1 MSIIAIF
8 TNGPFDQELRVDCDM
23 LKMIT
28 PKDGEICILPDYQK
42 SVFNIA
48 DTIIEASCGK
58 EKVKVKISGNAII
71 KFDNNILNCFGRFN
85 KIEA

>member
-1 MSIIAIF
+1 MCIIAIF
-8 TNGPFDQELRVDCDM
+8 TNSPFDQELRIDCNM
-23 LKMIT
+23 LKMNT
-28 PKDGEICILPDYQK
+28 QKDGEICILPNYQK

-71 KFDNNILNCFGRFN
+71 KFNNNTLNCFGQFTR
-85 KIEA
+85 IEA